1 LHLRWSVKYDE
12 GLHNFIEFVFATS
25 AQQNRIPC
33 PYRGCGNNYWLEAK
47 DVREHLISIGFM
59 DGYSSWIH
67 HGEGMSSVPS
77 PGLRSQSEDDDAEID
92 PMEQILMEGLILI
105 NHLTKCVLPTV
116 LTVYV
121 FLLLIF
127 QDKS

>member
-1 LHLRWSVKYDE
+1 
-12 GLHNFIEFVFATS
+12 
-25 AQQNRIPC
+25 
-33 PYRGCGNNYWLEAK
+33 
-47 DVREHLISIGFM
+47 M

-67 HGEGMSSVPS
+67 HGEGMSSVSS
-77 PGLRSQSEDDDAEID
+77 PGLSSQSEDDDAEID
-92 PMEQILMEGLILI
+92 PMEQMLMEGLILI

-121 FLLLIF
+121 FLPLIF